1 MTNGYANKLM
11 NDVKVFSRFIAN
23 DTGYHRFPRLLRAR
37 INELKNHGV
46 VINMEIKG
54 ADTQI
59 EWAE

>member
-1 MTNGYANKLM
+1 MSTGYVNKLM

-23 DTGYHRFPRLLRAR
+23 DAGYHRFPRLLRAR

-54 ADTQI
+54 TDNQI